1 MKKVEIG
8 GEPTEK
14 SAFAENV
21 TVPELK
27 DLIDDHCMEK
37 WEKMVTIKKLRMDR
51 YVEE

>member
-1 MKKVEIG
+1 MKKEEIG
-8 GEPTEK
+8 GEPMEK

-37 WEKMVTIKKLRMDR
+37 CEKMVTIEQLGMDR
-51 YVEE
+51 FVEE